1 MGIVRDIRRF
11 SDSLRN
17 QGVLSTLRR
26 ASQAVSRE
34 YIHARFIVYRVNLIE
49 EKIHK
54 PQNPNNFSITR
65 HRVKAEI
72 APEDLDAL
80 YSKRNRRE
88 FESQMDR
95 RFGRRAVLWL
105 VRHEGK
111 TAFFMWTILEKHVAP
126 YFLPLGPKDCLVF
139 DVETFPE
146 FRGMGLLPFAL
157 NTALSELTREE
168 IQNVYIDTAVWN
180 EPCVRSLRKTPFRQI
195 GVARKHA
202 LFGKNIVLWDET

>member
-1 MGIVRDIRRF
+1 MGIARNIRRF
-11 SDSLRN
+11 ADSLRS
-17 QGVLSTLRR
+17 QGVLPTLRR

-34 YIHARFIVYRVNLIE
+34 YIHTRFIVYRVNLIE
-49 EKIHK
+49 EEIQK

-65 HRVKAEI
+65 YRGKAEI

-80 YSKRNRRE
+80 YSKRDRQE

-95 RFGRRAVLWL
+95 RFGKRAVLWL

-111 TAFFMWTILEKHVAP
+111 IAFFMWTILEKHVAP

-139 DVETFPE
+139 DVEAFPD
-146 FRGMGLLPFAL
+146 FRGMGVLPFAL
-157 NTALSELTREE
+157 NTALGEFAREG

-180 EPCVRSLRKTPFRQI
+180 EPCIRSLRKTPFRQI
-195 GVARKHA
+195 GVARKHKI
-202 LFGKNIVLWDET
+202 FGKNIVLWDET